1 MFAYYTAIAQTND
14 GCMNGVSTNPAS
26 PTNPQTTSTYMQAP
40 EFINSSFDWHQRVGQ
55 NSLAPWVSDNMI
67 YDPANSF
74 GGPNYYISPFDPNG
88 TPWAQGYFPTNYD
101 DMDFF
106 PEDGWE
112 LLYINMGKFPDG
124 TTTTTKISSTP
135 YVVLYNKYRSIMRVF
150 GKTGELDYISSP
162 IRSVQIKFNFKST
175 DPNNQT
181 PTTGNSHQVS
191 GLFSGQNTYIKALD
205 KETEVY
211 QTISLVNH
219 PNTVNQWFH
228 ADFHVNYDPCSCWFK
243 SDLQLSFKFLSS
255 QSIQL
260 VGRSVSMDMPISS
273 SGNVDYGKNFL
284 TNIYTDGDDETGVG
298 AEAVAGSIIYKSMD
312 AMVADYQAKLTAY
325 SAYNPNSKEIK
336 RAKVIYTV
344 YTTVKSAAVT
354 YIGGQLAQEV
364 LKYAPDIIKN
374 VQGAIGTNF
383 EVKIDPDDT
392 KKEFIKQLG
401 KMSKGLDALVEHK
414 LGLDQTAPAK
424 PTMPMATFTEMSMAG
439 NIKTSSTT
447 TIPSLM
453 NPGTYNDNTVANGQ
467 FGTSEILSTLRY
479 PIYNEALG
487 TFALLETPKLKK
499 YVKSDVVRTF
509 VSGATQVPDPQ
520 YAPYDCESSIEY
532 TSSTKF
538 RNSFKLDVP
547 MKFYFNPAAN
557 INLNNTEMRFQ
568 IIFEGLQG
576 TDPNYLPYSVT
587 NLQQNVFS
595 GNPVSFSSPVLS
607 LDCLQD
613 LIMEFNTP
621 QSNYSSEYLGVQHPC
636 NMPISYQDYFNTHD
650 FTGSMDGAD
659 FDETFYTGFFNAL
672 NNNKIYLKVMV
683 DAEYNTLDHNG
694 IPNKNTLVQTYEI
707 FPEEVNTDFAQV
719 IPFDVTNVPVVET
732 IETTNYSQNGNYNPL
747 EMLSV
752 IGTLTTND
760 GLNHNLFAQEEVAI
774 QGEGAVIASNTSDF
788 NLEIHQLFACNGNS
802 NPVTAADLNTFC
814 HSSVYKANKL
824 KNPPVMRLANNTNAQ
839 SRFIAPPTIDL
850 NATINESSKLNM
862 SSANS
867 NDLKR
872 NFKLTDMQ
880 GRVLVTAEEL
890 PSEIDMANYSTGI
903 YVVEYQTEKGI
914 VRKKVVKAN

>member
-1 MFAYYTAIAQTND
+1 MFVCCQAIAQTND
-14 GCMNGVSTNPAS
+14 GCMNGISTNPLN
-26 PTNPQTTSTYMQAP
+26 PVNPQTNSTYMQAP
-40 EFINSSFDWHQRVGQ
+40 EYINSSFNWYQRLSQ

-67 YDPANSF
+67 YDVTNSF

-112 LLYINMGKFPDG
+112 LLYINMGKFPNG
-124 TTTTTKISSTP
+124 TTTTTRINSTP
-135 YVVLYNKYRSIMRVF
+135 YVVLYNKFRSIIRVF
-150 GKTGELDYISSP
+150 GKTGDLDYVTSP
-162 IRSVQIKFNFKST
+162 IRSVQVKFNFRST

-181 PTTGNSHQVS
+181 PISGSSDEVS
-191 GLFSGQNTYIKALD
+191 GLFTGQNTYINALD

-211 QTISLVNH
+211 QIVSLVNH

-260 VGRSVSMDMPISS
+260 VGRSVSMEMPISS
-273 SGNVDYGKNFL
+273 SGNVDYGKSFL

-298 AEAVAGSIIYKSMD
+298 AEAVAGSVIYKSMD
-312 AMVADYQAKLTAY
+312 AMVADYEAKLSVYT
-325 SAYNPNSKEIK
+325 AYNPNSKELK
-336 RAKVIYTV
+336 RAKTIYKV
-344 YTTVKSAAVT
+344 YTTIKSTAVN
-354 YIGGQLAQEV
+354 YFGGQLAEEV

-374 VQGAIGTNF
+374 IQGAIGTNF

-392 KKEFIKQLG
+392 KKMFIKELG
-401 KMSKGLDALVEHK
+401 NMSKGLDALVEHK

-424 PTMPMATFTEMSMAG
+424 PTMPMATFTEMSLSG

-487 TFALLETPKLKK
+487 TFAFLETPKLKK
-499 YVKSDVVRTF
+499 YVKSDVIRTF
-509 VSGATQVPDPQ
+509 VSGATQIPDPQ

-538 RNSFKLDVP
+538 RNSFKLEP
-547 MKFYFNPAAN
+547 LKFYFNPATD
-557 INLNNTEMRFQ
+557 INLSKTQMRFQ
-568 IIFEGLQG
+568 LIFDGNPTIDL
-576 TDPNYLPYSVT
+576 NSLPFTVT
-587 NLQQNVFS
+587 NLNKNVFG
-595 GNPVSFSSPVLS
+595 GNPVSYVSPVLS
-607 LDCLQD
+607 VDCLQD

-621 QSNYSSEYLGVQHPC
+621 QSNYTSEYLGVQHPC
-636 NMPISYQDYFNTHD
+636 NQPISYEDYFNNHD

-659 FDETFYTGFFNAL
+659 FDETFYTGLFNGI

-683 DAEYNTLDHNG
+683 DAEYNSLDKNG
-694 IPNKNTLVQTYEI
+694 IPNKNTLVQTYELI
-707 FPEEVNTDFAQV
+707 AEEVNTDFAQV

-732 IETTNYSQNGNYNPL
+732 IETIHFTQNGNYNPL

-752 IGTLTTND
+752 IGILTSND

-774 QGEGAVIASNTSDF
+774 LAEGAVIASNTSDF
-788 NLEIHQLFACNGNS
+788 NLEIHPLFACSGNS
-802 NPVTAADLNTFC
+802 NPVTATEVNTFC
-814 HSSVYKANKL
+814 NSNTYKANKL
-824 KNPPVMRLANNTNAQ
+824 KNPSVMRVANNTNTQ
-839 SRFIAPPTIDL
+839 SRFIAPPSIDL
-850 NATINESSKLNM
+850 NTTMNESSKLNLT
-862 SSANS
+862 SKNE
-867 NDLKR
+867 NDFKR
-872 NFKLTDMQ
+872 NFKLIDLQ
-880 GRVLVTAEEL
+880 GRVLVTAQYL
-890 PSEIDMANYSTGI
+890 PSEIDMSNYSTGI
-903 YVVEYQTEKGI
+903 YIVEYQTEKGS
-914 VRKKVVKAN
+914 VRKKVIKSN